1 MYSATNNPIYLSSTD
16 RLPVCHTPSMH
27 CYGCDK
33 KCHFDNSALHEIKE
47 CTGLE
52 YYIWPDN
59 NSFLVE
65 GIRHHFTDVN
75 DKYITQP
82 VVIID
87 FSHKNINYFL
97 SDNWLDQFKNMRLIL
112 VTDKKM
118 TAIAHYW
125 FYNDT
130 SDTTISSVIFY
141 DDTAEE
147 VATKLQKTFLA
158 KTIKPAGSRP
168 KLSQNEYSLFAFLFN
183 GWTPK
188 KIAYRNG
195 TSVKNTY
202 AMKTESNASWVCQS
216 PDSQADVY

>member
-1 MYSATNNPIYLSSTD
+1 MYSATDNPIYLSSTD

-130 SDTTISSVIFY
+130 SETTISSVIFY

-202 AMKTESNASWVCQS
+202 AMKNRIERKLGVSITRLAS
-216 PDSQADVY
+216 

>member
-47 CTGLE
+47 CAGLE

-202 AMKTESNASWVCQS
+202 AMKNRIERKLGVSITRLAS
-216 PDSQADVY
+216 

>member
-16 RLPVCHTPSMH
+16 RLPLCHTPSMH

-65 GIRHHFTDVN
+65 GIRHYFTDVN

-202 AMKTESNASWVCQS
+202 AMKNRIERKLGVSITRLAS
-216 PDSQADVY
+216 

>member
-65 GIRHHFTDVN
+65 GIRHYFTDVN

-97 SDNWLDQFKNMRLIL
+97 SNNWLDQFKNMRLIL

-202 AMKTESNASWVCQS
+202 AMKNRIERKLGVSITRLAS
-216 PDSQADVY
+216 

>member
-16 RLPVCHTPSMH
+16 RLAVCHTPSMH

-202 AMKTESNASWVCQS
+202 AMKNRIERKLGVSITRLAS
-216 PDSQADVY
+216 

>member
-1 MYSATNNPIYLSSTD
+1 
-16 RLPVCHTPSMH
+16 MH

-202 AMKTESNASWVCQS
+202 AMKNRIERKLGVSITRLAS
-216 PDSQADVY
+216 

>member
-65 GIRHHFTDVN
+65 GIRHYFTDVN

-202 AMKTESNASWVCQS
+202 AMKNRIERKLVVSITRFAS
-216 PDSQADVY
+216 

>member
-16 RLPVCHTPSMH
+16 RLSVCHTPSMH

-130 SDTTISSVIFY
+130 SETTISSVIFY

-202 AMKTESNASWVCQS
+202 AMKNRIERKLGVSITRLAS
-216 PDSQADVY
+216 

>member
-1 MYSATNNPIYLSSTD
+1 MYSATNNPIYLSPTD

-65 GIRHHFTDVN
+65 GIRHYFTDVN

-202 AMKTESNASWVCQS
+202 AMKNRIERKLGVSITRLAS
-216 PDSQADVY
+216 

>member
-1 MYSATNNPIYLSSTD
+1 M
-16 RLPVCHTPSMH
+16 
-27 CYGCDK
+27 
-33 KCHFDNSALHEIKE
+33 
-47 CTGLE
+47 
-52 YYIWPDN
+52 
-59 NSFLVE
+59 
-65 GIRHHFTDVN
+65 
-75 DKYITQP
+75 
-82 VVIID
+82 VIID

-202 AMKTESNASWVCQS
+202 AMKNRIERKLGVSITRLAS
-216 PDSQADVY
+216 

>member
-1 MYSATNNPIYLSSTD
+1 
-16 RLPVCHTPSMH
+16 MH

-33 KCHFDNSALHEIKE
+33 RCHFDNSALHEIKQ

-202 AMKTESNASWVCQS
+202 AMKNRIERKLGVSITRLAS
-216 PDSQADVY
+216 

>member
-47 CTGLE
+47 CMGLE

-65 GIRHHFTDVN
+65 GIRHYFTDVN

-168 KLSQNEYSLFAFLFN
+168 KLSQNEYSLFSFLFN

-202 AMKTESNASWVCQS
+202 AMKNRIERKLGVSITRLAS
-216 PDSQADVY
+216 

>member
-65 GIRHHFTDVN
+65 GIRHYFTDVN

-97 SDNWLDQFKNMRLIL
+97 SDSWLDQFKNMRLIL

-202 AMKTESNASWVCQS
+202 AMKNRIERKLGVSITRLAS
-216 PDSQADVY
+216 

>member
-47 CTGLE
+47 CTVLE

-65 GIRHHFTDVN
+65 GIRHYFTDVN

-202 AMKTESNASWVCQS
+202 AMKNRIERKLGVSITRLAS
-216 PDSQADVY
+216 

>member
-112 VTDKKM
+112 VTDQKM

-202 AMKTESNASWVCQS
+202 AMKNRIERKLGVSITRLAS
-216 PDSQADVY
+216 

>member
-16 RLPVCHTPSMH
+16 RLPLCHTPSMH

-65 GIRHHFTDVN
+65 GIRHFFTDVN

-202 AMKTESNASWVCQS
+202 AMKNRIERKLGVSITRLAS
-216 PDSQADVY
+216 

>member
-16 RLPVCHTPSMH
+16 RLSVCHTPSMH

-65 GIRHHFTDVN
+65 GIRHYFTDVN

-147 VATKLQKTFLA
+147 VATILQKTFLA

-202 AMKTESNASWVCQS
+202 AMKNRIERKLGVSITRLAS
-216 PDSQADVY
+216 